1 MPTTSNLT
9 ELAFLYLACGHA
21 ADGQLTGDEMRT
33 LAGKLREWAGDATL
47 EEVGNLIK
55 QVVDDYKAIPTMS
68 DKVARAELGADVL
81 KKAHS
86 TEELRAILA
95 DMMAIAEA
103 DGTVTPD
110 EETFIARIGARFGIT
125 ALG

>member
-1 MPTTSNLT
+1 MPTTSLLP

-21 ADGQLTGDEMRT
+21 ADGSLTGDEMRT
-33 LAGKLREWAGDATL
+33 LAGKLREWSGDASL
-47 EEVGNLIK
+47 EDVGNVIK
-55 QVVDDYKAIPTMS
+55 AAVDEYKAIAGMPE
-68 DKVARAELGADVL
+68 KVARAEAGADAL

-86 TEELRAILA
+86 TEELRAILG

-110 EETFIARIGARFGIT
+110 EEGFIARIGARFGIT

>member
-1 MPTTSNLT
+1 MPTTSNLSD
-9 ELAFLYLACGHA
+9 LAFLYLACGHA

-33 LAGKLREWAGDATL
+33 LAAKLREWAGGASL
-47 EEVGNLIK
+47 EEVGAVIK
-55 QVVDDYKAIPTMS
+55 GVVEEYKGIESMA
-68 DKVARAELGADVL
+68 DKVARAESCAAAL
-81 KKAHS
+81 KKAHT
-86 TEELRAILA
+86 TEELRAILG

-110 EETFIARIGARFGIT
+110 EESFIARIGARFGIT